1 MCRHK
6 GHVKVQ
12 FSFIPSHPMASR
24 STISFVRSLQQRKFR
39 QQEACFI
46 VEGPKLLLELL
57 NSSYAI
63 QHIYALSGWE
73 IPLLAKEY
81 PIEIISEK
89 ELEQIS
95 ALQTPNKVLAVVKI
109 PEAHQFIAP
118 TEGLHLLIDQ
128 LQDPG
133 NLGTIIRI
141 ADWFG
146 FQSVICSPDTVECYN
161 PKVVQATMGSLFR
174 IPINY
179 HPLADLL
186 IKNASTVKLSVYATL
201 LEGENL
207 YDHHLSK
214 DAFIVMGNES
224 RGMSPLLL
232 PFINHAI
239 RIPEGKKNVPIAE
252 SLNVGIATGI
262 ICAEFRRQFPA

>member
-1 MCRHK
+1 
-6 GHVKVQ
+6 
-12 FSFIPSHPMASR
+12 MASR

-39 QQEACFI
+39 QQEGCFI

-57 NSSYAI
+57 RSSFSI
-63 QHIYALSGWE
+63 QNIYALSGWE
-73 IPLLAKEY
+73 IPVEGKDF

-109 PEAHQFIAP
+109 PEASQFIAP
-118 TEGLHLLIDQ
+118 SDGLHLLIDQ

-146 FQSVICSPDTVECYN
+146 FQSVICSPDTVESFN

-174 IPINY
+174 IPVYY
-179 HPLADLL
+179 HPLTDLL
-186 IKNASTVKLSVYATL
+186 IKNASGSKMSVFATL

-207 YDHHLSK
+207 YDHQLSK

-232 PFINHAI
+232 PFVTRAI
-239 RIPEGKKNVPIAE
+239 RIPEGKKNLPIAE

>member
-1 MCRHK
+1 
-6 GHVKVQ
+6 
-12 FSFIPSHPMASR
+12 MASR

-39 QQEACFI
+39 IQEGCFI
-46 VEGPKLLLELL
+46 VEGPKLIQELL
-57 NSSYAI
+57 STSFEV
-63 QHIYALSGWE
+63 QSLFALSGWIVPDIADG
-73 IPLLAKEY
+73 IPFEQV
-81 PIEIISEK
+81 SEK

-95 ALQTPNKVLAVVKI
+95 ALHTPNKVLAVVKI
-109 PEAHQFIAP
+109 PAEVPFQTPNTGF
-118 TEGLHLLIDQ
+118 HLLIDQ

-146 FQSVICSPDTVECYN
+146 FHSVICSPDTVECYN

-174 IPINY
+174 IPIYY
-179 HPLADLL
+179 HSLPDLL
-186 IKNASTVKLSVYATL
+186 IKNATANKIQVFATL

-207 YDHHLSK
+207 YQKPLSK
-214 DAFIVMGNES
+214 DALIIMGNES
-224 RGMSPLLL
+224 RGMSPMLL
-232 PFINHAI
+232 PFVSQAI
-239 RIPEGKKNVPIAE
+239 RIPEGKKNAPIAE